1 MMKAVVPMTSAWP
14 AYFSMTLWLNLR
26 IVIIC
31 LHLYY
36 RSGSVLA
43 LYSWDADDLAIAL
56 VAVTF
61 AEVVIQMLLI
71 SELFNSAV
79 VIP

>member
-1 MMKAVVPMTSAWP
+1 MKAVVPMTSAWP

-36 RSGSVLA
+36 RLRFVLA
-43 LYSWDADDLAIAL
+43 LQDLDPDDFTGQLIA
-56 VAVTF
+56 VAFVKI
-61 AEVVIQMLLI
+61 VIQMLLV
-71 SELFNSAV
+71 SELFNS
-79 VIP
+79 VIVIA

>member
-1 MMKAVVPMTSAWP
+1 M
-14 AYFSMTLWLNLR
+14 
-26 IVIIC
+26 
-31 LHLYY
+31 
-36 RSGSVLA
+36 LA
-43 LYSWDADDLAIAL
+43 LYSWDPDDLAVAL